1 MQGAEDHHRIDLAE
15 LKLHIVKK
23 IGAER
28 SRRYF
33 YYLGRFLSQKLTK
46 VEFDKSC
53 HRLLGRENLPLH
65 NKLIHSILKNA
76 SLAKSPSFQ
85 KTKSLVLGK
94 EDRPQQSGS
103 LIPNHNPVLSN
114 GALHKV
120 RSGTCDRPS
129 PLGPN
134 GKVDTQL
141 HQPLWREDKS
151 SNRNK
156 ENGDVGPVAYH
167 SSGPDSGERGGPL
180 PYHSKG
186 KVTAQVIR
194 DDDVAQEERGRLVL
208 SKNPVMA
215 PLGIIPF
222 SGTRRTVPAS
232 TKGDFI
238 TCYDSGGLSETEMLR
253 KRMESIAAAQGL
265 GGVSAECSTM
275 LNNMLDLYLKKLV
288 KSCVDLSGA
297 RSKPGNQSLDKP
309 QSREKIANGMWPSNQ
324 PSEITQEQQ
333 QPVSLLDFRAA
344 MELNPHQL
352 GEDWP
357 LLLEKISMQTGFG
370 VVELMAERHVYV
382 LQRQTRGRSVA
393 IPASFKI
400 CEADKGIKGESFGRD
415 NFGFEVGASEN
426 IVVPAQNL
434 FSSRDPNNQA
444 LIERNTTRNEEKD
457 GYLEEE
463 VSAVVLQIG
472 HQLFI
477 RNHSGTYFK

>member
-1 MQGAEDHHRIDLAE
+1 MQGAEDHRIDLAE

-76 SLAKSPSFQ
+76 SLAKTPPFQ

-114 GALHKV
+114 GVLHKV
-120 RSGTCDRPS
+120 RSGKCDRPS

-134 GKVDTQL
+134 GKVDSLL
-141 HQPLWREDKS
+141 HQPLCREDGS

-186 KVTAQVIR
+186 KVAAQVIIR
-194 DDDVAQEERGRLVL
+194 DDVAQEERGRLVIPQ
-208 SKNPVMA
+208 NPVMA
-215 PLGIIPF
+215 PLGIVPF

-238 TCYDSGGLSETEMLR
+238 TCYDSGGLLETDMLR
-253 KRMESIAAAQGL
+253 KRMESIAVAQGL

-275 LNNMLDLYLKKLV
+275 LNNMLDVYLKKLV

-297 RSKPGNQSLDKP
+297 RSTNGNQSLDKL
-309 QSREKIANGMWPSNQ
+309 QSREKVVNGMWPSNQ

-333 QPVSLLDFRAA
+333 HPVSLLDFRAA
-344 MELNPHQL
+344 MELNPRQL

-357 LLLEKISMQTGFG
+357 LLLEKISMRSF
-370 VVELMAERHVYV
+370 AEREGVYFQMQLKIKEPYLNAKYV
-382 LQRQTRGRSVA
+382 LLLRTVA

-400 CEADKGIKGESFGRD
+400 CEADKGIKRESFGRD
-415 NFGFEVGASEN
+415 NFGFEVGARYK
-426 IVVPAQNL
+426 IVV
-434 FSSRDPNNQA
+434 
-444 LIERNTTRNEEKD
+444 
-457 GYLEEE
+457 
-463 VSAVVLQIG
+463 
-472 HQLFI
+472 
-477 RNHSGTYFK
+477 